1 MQKLDLLLELD
12 RKQSQLFSVNFQ
24 MNWLPVNA
32 GAAEL
37 NLSWKKNFR
46 NKNHFRKPYM
56 YLLHPDF
63 ILFSCSCEHWRYVQQ
78 GRKQELGAS
87 SVCLSWAGQGSL
99 RNCANKSCEQETSWR
114 GESHQNPIRSCCWI
128 VAAVML
134 SDVRV
139 LMFRENWEFFAFFSF
154 PPPQLCTCLIKV
166 VLPSHKPFVKWVWEN
181 LICLQVGVL

>member
-46 NKNHFRKPYM
+46 NKNHFRKSYM

-87 SVCLSWAGQGSL
+87 SVCLTAGLVRAAWGTGNILKRRVSPKPYQIVLLNCCSCDAVRCKSPDVQREL
-99 RNCANKSCEQETSWR
+99 RIFC
-114 GESHQNPIRSCCWI
+114 
-128 VAAVML
+128 
-134 SDVRV
+134 
-139 LMFRENWEFFAFFSF
+139 FFSF